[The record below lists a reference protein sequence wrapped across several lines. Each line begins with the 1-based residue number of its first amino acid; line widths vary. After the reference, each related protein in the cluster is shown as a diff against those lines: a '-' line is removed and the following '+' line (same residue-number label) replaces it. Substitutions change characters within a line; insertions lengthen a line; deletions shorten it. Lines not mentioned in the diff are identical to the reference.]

1 MIYKK
6 GDGSL
11 IYRTSKTKP
20 IYNIGQTTS
29 MGWLVLDIKRLYNG
43 KLLSNYEYG
52 SIVSKHL
59 DIKNKTSLL
68 YKIDMSRVIETIMIL
83 LIIYTLI
90 VK

>member
-6 GDGSL
+6 GNGTL

-29 MGWLVLDIKRLYNG
+29 MGWLVLDIKRLYKG
-43 KLLSNYEYG
+43 KLLSFSEYD
-52 SIVSKHL
+52 SVIMKRLDKKPTLLHL
-59 DIKNKTSLL
+59 DMN
-68 YKIDMSRVIETIMIL
+68 RVIEIV
-83 LIIYTLI
+83 LISLVFYTLF